1 MNTEK
6 QSIIATIGSSAN
18 TIDRTKI
25 VDEVS
30 RSKDRELIIAM
41 LDAFNEL
48 NAGEKGNALAVS
60 AVGLY
65 VNIPAGNGK
74 PLRIDYLSRQE
85 ILLSRSPS
93 S

>member
-6 QSIIATIGSSAN
+6 QSIIAIIGSSAN

-41 LDAFNEL
+41 LDAFNEV
-48 NAGEKGNALAVS
+48 NYPTLA
-60 AVGLY
+60 
-65 VNIPAGNGK
+65 
-74 PLRIDYLSRQE
+74 
-85 ILLSRSPS
+85 
-93 S
+93 